1 MSRSCGT
8 ALVAAVL
15 CVLTSVAA
23 GAADAPKA
31 KAQFLPAPDAAQSD
45 LPFTEAVRA
54 GDFIFLA
61 GQIGGDPA
69 TGKLVPGGIVPE
81 ARQTL
86 KHIQAALERN
96 GSSLSEVVKCTVFL
110 ADIAEWGTFNG
121 VYREFFKKPFPARS
135 AFAAS
140 GLAQNARVELECI
153 AYRRG
158 SCAGPSIPPWA
169 YTSSPNRRVASSRE
183 SGTLPASGFRCSSL
197 LFLGRQISLAAYA
210 KPPNDPTGVP
220 SKSLNASGRFRR

>member
-1 MSRSCGT
+1 MRALLLVICGV
-8 ALVAAVL
+8 VAGSVL
-15 CVLTSVAA
+15 
-23 GAADAPKA
+23 AADAPK
-31 KAQFLPAPDAAQSD
+31 KAQFLPAPDSDKRD

-61 GQIGGDPA
+61 GQIGDDPA

-86 KHIQAALERN
+86 KHIKDALERN
-96 GSSLSEVVKCTVFL
+96 GSSMSEVVKCTVFL

-140 GLAQNARVELECI
+140 GLAANARVELECI
-153 AYRRG
+153 AYSPRG
-158 SCAGPSIPPWA
+158 
-169 YTSSPNRRVASSRE
+169 
-183 SGTLPASGFRCSSL
+183 
-197 LFLGRQISLAAYA
+197 
-210 KPPNDPTGVP
+210 
-220 SKSLNASGRFRR
+220 